1 MNVLFLGLSRFDSYE
16 ESEIYPD
23 LLRRFIK
30 NGHNVYSCM
39 PIERRDN
46 GKTHLIDE
54 GEGKKILKVK
64 TLNLQK
70 TSLFEKGLAFLT
82 ITGKFKR
89 AIKKYFKGVKFD
101 LILYPT
107 PPITLCGVVDYFKKR
122 DNAKTYLMLKD
133 IFPQNSLD
141 LGILKKSGLKGFIYR
156 YFKGRERKLYA
167 VSDRIGCLSPAN
179 VEFLYKNSPEIPH
192 EKIGICP
199 NSMEVKNI
207 EVSDAE
213 KVELK
218 SKYGLPLDK
227 KILVYGGNLRKPQDV
242 PFIIECIRKA
252 KDISDAFFFVVGSG
266 TDYYKFEKFIAEE
279 NPKNV
284 ALKNW
289 LPKSEFDKMLF
300 SCDAGLIFLD
310 YRFTIPNFPSRL
322 LSYAQAKLPIICA
335 TDQVTDV
342 GDVVEKN
349 GFGWKCFSNDT
360 EKFCEIIKKA
370 CSTDLKNMGE
380 TALKFLKENY
390 SAEGTYKIIENAVS
404 GEKR

>member
-23 LLRRFIK
+23 LLREFIK

-82 ITGKFKR
+82 ITGRFKR
-89 AIKKYFKGVKFD
+89 AISKFFKGVKFD

-107 PPITLCGVVDYFKKR
+107 PPITLCGVVEYIKKR

-156 YFKGRERKLYA
+156 YFKKKEKKLYS
-167 VSDRIGCLSPAN
+167 VSDKIGCMSQAN
-179 VEFLYKNSPEIPH
+179 VDYLLQNDPEVPADKV
-192 EKIGICP
+192 EICP
-199 NSMEVKNI
+199 NSIEVKDVCCSAD
-207 EVSDAE
+207 ERF
-213 KVELK
+213 ELRE
-218 SKYGLPLDK
+218 KYGLPNDK
-227 KILVYGGNLRKPQDV
+227 TIFVYGGNLGRPQDV
-242 PFIIECIRKA
+242 PFIIECIKQA
-252 KDISDAFFFVVGSG
+252 KDVEDAFFFVVGSG
-266 TDYYKFEKFIAEE
+266 TDYSLLERFINEE
-279 NPKNV
+279 HPVNV
-284 ALKNW
+284 AVKKW
-289 LPKSEFDKMLF
+289 LPKEEFDKML
-300 SCDAGLIFLD
+300 SACDAGLIFLD